1 MDVLDTKMKKTTR
14 PTAKSS
20 VIPSAQSRSIYDEY
34 FEYDATYK
42 SQYGTKTCVLLEV
55 GSFFEIY
62 TYKTVS
68 TGTVQHPQTLEIS
81 RICNLSLVEKKATY
95 KTDDQQI
102 MMMGFRNYMLD
113 KYLQKLVEVDYT
125 IVVFVQE
132 KNGKDVRRTLDAVYS
147 RGTFI
152 RYDEIE
158 DGECGMSSASQMQ
171 YMICIWMEVI
181 ATTTTATRRS
191 KKAKNIVETP
201 AVDSS
206 SLPSPPPQ
214 RIVYGISAVNI
225 FTGHSAIFEY
235 ETPFLMNPTTFDEME
250 RFVSTFSPSEM
261 IVISNTIE
269 KSTIHTILRFAGV
282 QCNTIHLITK
292 ETMNPTADTNTTQS
306 TNAGIDVGK
315 WGGKGVGAATKVR
328 NCEKQTYIQTIL
340 STYYDN
346 PNIYFQHNEFQRNTI
361 ATQSFCYL
369 LDFIKEH
376 NMNLIRKIAI
386 PTFTNT
392 SNRMVLANHTLRQL
406 NIINDNTEGC
416 AGHLSSV
423 LSFTNRCGTAIGRRV
438 FQRKLLNP
446 TFDVEWLEM
455 EYSKI
460 DRLMNLYSME
470 DIREIRKKISC
481 IRDIEKIFRQVVSYK
496 IYPSAIYQLYNSINI
511 LHSVLCY
518 FKEKGVG
525 HSFFA
530 NTQNQNQPQT
540 HTQIQTQTQIHT
552 QIQTQTHTLGGIR
565 THREEDDGVEDGED
579 RDEEGESDD
588 ELPPDSDIIE
598 FTQFLEQH
606 LYMDICRT
614 TNTIQVFENNIIK
627 PSISNEVDKLLLKKE
642 EYDDQLKAIYE
653 YFNQLMRSSSIVKE
667 KGTATPPNQT
677 EYVKIHETEK
687 SGISLQITATR
698 GAVLKKIL
706 TARIEEVA
714 NITPTLSIPF
724 KEIRIVTS
732 SGSMNEIQIPLLSTL
747 SHNILKTGEKLNIE
761 IAKAYNAIVKTVER
775 DWISTITKCVE
786 YIGNIDVLVA
796 KAYLAKEY
804 NYCRPLIHTT
814 NTPSTPSTPSA
825 TTLDSNSAPDKSFLR
840 ATKMRHCLIEHLQ
853 TNEIYVPNDVTLG
866 TDGEDGILLFGTN
879 AIGKTSLIRSIGIC
893 VVLAQAGL
901 YVPCESFVYKP
912 YTALFSR
919 IIGNDNLFKNLST
932 FQVEISELSVILK
945 QADCNSLILGD
956 EICSSTEMESGL
968 SIIMASLIEF
978 HKRESSFIFA
988 THFHEIVRWEEMR
1001 GLSNIRVK
1009 HLEVSFDPSSGKLI
1023 YDRKL
1028 KDGVGIVSYGLT
1040 VCRSMSLPVEFL
1052 EHAFEIR
1059 NRHYP
1064 ENSGILSLSQSKYNS
1079 KKLVGICEDCEK
1091 EFSTEIHHIE
1101 PQKNADTLGVIRT
1114 AEGKTFHK
1122 NHPANLRSLCEGC
1135 HRKTHHSI

>member
-1 MDVLDTKMKKTTR
+1 MDVLDAQMKKTTR
-14 PTAKSS
+14 PATKSS
-20 VIPSAQSRSIYDEY
+20 VIPSSQSRSIYDEY

-68 TGTVQHPQTLEIS
+68 TNTVQHPQTLEIS

-95 KTDDQQI
+95 KTDDHQI

-113 KYLQKLVEVDYT
+113 KYLQKLVDVDYT

-152 RYDEIE
+152 RYDEVE
-158 DGECGMSSASQMQ
+158 DGEGGMSANSQMQ

-181 ATTTTATRRS
+181 TATTATATRRS
-191 KKAKNIVETP
+191 KKVKNTGETT
-201 AVDSS
+201 AVSGS
-206 SLPSPPPQ
+206 SLTSPSPQ

-261 IVISNTIE
+261 IIISNTIE
-269 KSTIHTILRFAGV
+269 KSTIQTILRFAGV

-292 ETMNPTADTNTTQS
+292 ETMNPTAGTNTIQ
-306 TNAGIDVGK
+306 TNDASIDVGK
-315 WGGKGVGAATKVR
+315 GLGVGMGKATSAVLKVR

-406 NIINDNTEGC
+406 NIINDNTSEGC

-460 DRLMNLYSME
+460 DSLLKLYSME

-511 LHSVLCY
+511 LSSALSY
-518 FKEKGVG
+518 FKETGVS

-530 NTQNQNQPQT
+530 NTQIYTPGETQRQPRIQP
-540 HTQIQTQTQIHT
+540 QIQTSTK
-552 QIQTQTHTLGGIR
+552 
-565 THREEDDGVEDGED
+565 GED
-579 RDEEGESDD
+579 EDEGEG
-588 ELPPDSDIIE
+588 ELTIDSDIIE

-667 KGTATPPNQT
+667 KGTATSPNQT
-677 EYVKIHETEK
+677 EYIKIHETEK

-714 NITPTLSIPF
+714 TITPILSIPF
-724 KEIRIVTS
+724 KEIRIVSS
-732 SGSMNEIQIPLLSTL
+732 SGSMNEIQIPFLSTL
-747 SHNILKTGEKLNIE
+747 SQNILKTGERLNIE
-761 IAKAYNAIVKTVER
+761 IAKAYNVIVKNVER
-775 DWISTITKCVE
+775 DWITTITKCVE
-786 YIGNIDVLVA
+786 YIGNIDVLIT

-804 NYCRPLIHTT
+804 NYCRPLIHASTT
-814 NTPSTPSTPSA
+814 RPPSSST
-825 TTLDSNSAPDKSFLR
+825 PDKSFLK

-866 TDGEDGILLFGTN
+866 ADGEDGILLFGTN

-978 HKRESSFIFA
+978 HKREASFIFA
-988 THFHEIVRWEEMR
+988 THFHEIVRWDEMR
-1001 GLSNIRVK
+1001 ELTNIRVK
-1009 HLEVSFDPSSGKLI
+1009 HLEVSFDPASGKLI

-1040 VCRSMSLPVEFL
+1040 VCRSMNLPVEFL

-1079 KKLVGICEDCEK
+1079 KKLVGICEDCRK

-1101 PQKNADTLGVIRT
+1101 PQKNADILGIIRT

-1122 NHPANLRSLCEGC
+1122 NHTANLRSLCESC
-1135 HRKTHHSI
+1135 HRKIHHSSG